1 MLHSFGL
8 IAHARRRVVVAVWVA
23 VLLALGAGVG
33 SIGSSFSTQFTL
45 PDVESAEGFELL
57 SERFGGEESGRSAT
71 IVVQANGGFTAA

>member
-33 SIGSSFSTQFTL
+33 SIGSSFSTQFKK
-45 PDVESAEGFELL
+45 A
-57 SERFGGEESGRSAT
+57 GGVPPSSLKQTGDSPLRSVT
-71 IVVQANGGFTAA
+71 Y